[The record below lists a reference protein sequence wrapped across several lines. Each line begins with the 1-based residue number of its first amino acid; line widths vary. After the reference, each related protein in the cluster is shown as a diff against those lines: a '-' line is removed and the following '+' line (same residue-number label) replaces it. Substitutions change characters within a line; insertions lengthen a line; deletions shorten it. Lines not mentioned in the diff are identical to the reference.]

1 MFLEKIV
8 KTKQEE
14 VAELVHKITPYD
26 WKRAYALPRGKSLK
40 EAMESRDTVSII
52 AEVKQASPS
61 QGMITSDI
69 DPVMVAKG
77 YELGGAAAV
86 SVLTDT
92 TYFHGSADFL
102 VNVKQAIKLPVLR
115 KDFIID
121 KRQVLESKLIGADA
135 ILLIVALLHKEQL
148 QQLTEIAHC
157 LGLEVLVEIHE
168 KEEIPLV
175 LTCDADVIG
184 INNRNL
190 HTFVTDVSN
199 TEQLR
204 PLLPKDRP
212 VIGES
217 GVLSL
222 EDAKR
227 LQQANVQG
235 MLIGEYLMRQKNPM
249 RAVRELREGLG
260 Q

>member
-8 KTKQEE
+8 RTKQEE
-14 VAELVHKITPYD
+14 VAELVHKITPED
-26 WKRAYALPRGKSLK
+26 WKRAYALPQGQSLK
-40 EAMESRDTVSII
+40 EAMTSGDAVSII

-61 QGMITSDI
+61 KGVITSKI

-77 YELGGAAAV
+77 YERGGAAAV

-92 TYFHGSADFL
+92 TYFRGSADFL

-121 KRQVLESKLIGADA
+121 KQQVLESKLMGADA
-135 ILLIVALLHKEQL
+135 ILLIVALLNKKQL
-148 QQLTEIAHC
+148 QQLTATAHR

-168 KEEIPLV
+168 KEEIPLA
-175 LTCDADVIG
+175 LACDADVIG

-190 HTFVTDVSN
+190 HSFVTDVSN

-227 LQQANVQG
+227 LQQAGVQG
-235 MLIGEYLMRQKNPM
+235 ILVGEYLMRQEDSM
-249 RAVRELREGLG
+249 RAVRELREGLS